1 MSKPTLALCIPAYN
15 AANFLPRLLKS
26 AQAQAIPFD
35 EVLVYD
41 DCSSDNTA
49 EVAMQYGA
57 KVIRG
62 DVNVGC
68 SQGKN
73 SLALATSCEYIHF
86 HDADDELLP
95 NFTTLAHKWMALPN
109 TPDVVLFDYEW
120 RDNETK
126 ELINTRRFDRERLE
140 RDPIEYA
147 IKEQINPF
155 CGLYHRQRFLD
166 AGGYDTDPLVL
177 YNEDVAMHCR
187 LAIRGLSFSAEP
199 EVSIINYRVQASM
212 SSANQ
217 EKCTL
222 AKYHVM
228 RKNAEEVGAQYGAAI
243 AHMLWKN
250 AGVAGSLLDWKTA
263 DKSLKL
269 ALQLNGTKPM
279 GESAFFTLVSK
290 INPFFAIRLREYLI
304 RLFKPYLRTPQ
315 IGLKNK

>member
-15 AANFLPRLLKS
+15 AAGYLPRLLKS
-26 AQAQAIPFD
+26 AQAQTIPFD

-49 EVAMQYGA
+49 EVARQYGA
-57 KVIRG
+57 KVIWG

-73 SLALATSCEYIHF
+73 NLAQATSCDYIHF

-120 RDNETK
+120 RDNETNQ
-126 ELINTRRFDRERLE
+126 LLHIRRFDRERLE

-147 IKEQINPF
+147 IQEQINPF
-155 CGLYHRQRFLD
+155 CGLYHRQRFLE

-187 LAIRGLSFSAEP
+187 LAIRGLTFSAEP
-199 EVSIINYRVQASM
+199 EVSIINYRVQTSM

-228 RKNAEEVGAQYGAAI
+228 RKNAEAVGAQYGVEI

-263 DKSLKL
+263 DACIAL
-269 ALQLNGTKPM
+269 ALQLNPNAAKD
-279 GESAFFTLVSK
+279 SHWLFAAF
-290 INPFFAIRLREYLI
+290 ARLEPRLAFRAREWFI
-304 RLFKPYLRTPQ
+304 RLFKPYLRR
-315 IGLKNK
+315 K